1 MTILLALKYRDTYY
15 IKTISSSI
23 SIVILPFFF
32 FAISPNLITQPVL
45 HVHRRFFINISSE
58 LVMQLFRKVRHLF
71 E

>member
-1 MTILLALKYRDTYY
+1 MTILLALKYRNTYY

-23 SIVILPFFF
+23 SIVILFF
-32 FAISPNLITQPVL
+32 FAISPNLITEPVL
-45 HVHRRFFINISSE
+45 HVHRRFFINASSE